1 MKNILIFVF
10 SILLMFFGC
19 NINESKEINI
29 YSQRHY
35 EVDRKQ
41 YENFEKE
48 TGIKVR
54 LIESTGISL
63 IERLKREGENSK
75 ADIIF
80 EIDEGK
86 RYFLNKSHLL
96 AIIIIKY

>member
-1 MKNILIFVF
+1 MKKILIFLF

-19 NINESKEINI
+19 DTNESKEINI

-48 TGIKVR
+48 TGIKVNVTSAKGGA
-54 LIESTGISL
+54 LIEKIQQ
-63 IERLKREGENSK
+63 EGELTPGDVFITSDVGNLWRAESK
-75 ADIIF
+75 DLF
-80 EIDEGK
+80 HGP
-86 RYFLNKSHLL
+86 
-96 AIIIIKY
+96 